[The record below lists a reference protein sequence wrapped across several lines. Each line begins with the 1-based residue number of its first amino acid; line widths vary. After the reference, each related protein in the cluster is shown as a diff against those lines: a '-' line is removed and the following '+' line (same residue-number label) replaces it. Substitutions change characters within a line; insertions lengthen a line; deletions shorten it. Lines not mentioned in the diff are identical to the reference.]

1 MGHAIHFLQRIERLS
16 PAQADLALTLY
27 REPGLVAHV
36 LRRVLLPEGA
46 ERVALA
52 LEDAPDGPHVLVTR
66 DGRFVTCL
74 AAGMAA
80 TGCPVVSRAQLDRA
94 SERIELLRAALARS
108 GEAEQLYRRLLDGGS
123 GLSREDFLALA
134 ALVPIFGRQYIQTAM
149 EMTRFLDKTLL
160 RYRRHRYRKI
170 TPLVREELRLYWTAE
185 WAVGHLAALC
195 GERPDDMRA
204 LCRPGEDDYEY
215 FMKGLAEMALVC
227 MSTPILLRGAWI
239 AARTGRALL
248 PWLRQRLQTAR
259 NRAEAMAAGV
269 PLATL
274 AMRHRRT
281 YAEAAKA
288 LASQRRKLQDADPHT
303 SDRGQVAVVIR
314 ELQKLMDP
322 AWQEQLRRDHIAIG
336 AHAYAAFTERFPAD
350 SPMRFTRVEDVPEDL
365 ALTAAMN
372 FDGDLYADR
381 HDIVRTLTAV
391 PWVAT
396 ASGADLYLPAK
407 FFESCGPLFSPE
419 ATLKRIDSYYRFF
432 LLDRPARAEEH
443 PGRNQPCSCG
453 SGKKYKRC
461 CGATA

>member
-1 MGHAIHFLQRIERLS
+1 MGHAVHFLQRIERLS
-16 PAQADLALTLY
+16 PVQADLALSLY
-27 REPGLVAHV
+27 REPALVAHV
-36 LRRVLLPEGA
+36 LRSVVLPDGA

-52 LEDAPDGPHVLVTR
+52 LEDAPAGPHVIVTR
-66 DGRFVTCL
+66 DGQFVTCL

-80 TGCPVVSRAQLDRA
+80 TNCPVVSRAQLDRA
-94 SERIELLRAALARS
+94 SERIERLRAALDRS
-108 GEAEQLYRRLLDGGS
+108 GETEQLYRRLLDGGS

-134 ALVPIFGRQYIQTAM
+134 ALVPILGREYIRAAM
-149 EMTRFLDKTLL
+149 EMTSFLDKMLL
-160 RYRRHRYRKI
+160 RYRRRRYRKI

-185 WAVGHLAALC
+185 WAIGHLAALC
-195 GERPDDMRA
+195 GQRPDDVRA
-204 LCRPGEDDYEY
+204 LCQGDDDYER
-215 FMKGLAEMALVC
+215 FMKSLAEMALFC
-227 MSTPILLRGAWI
+227 MSTPILLRGAWT
-239 AARTGRALL
+239 AARTGRVLL
-248 PWLRQRLQTAR
+248 PWLRQKLQAAR
-259 NRAEAMAAGV
+259 NRAEAMVAGV

-288 LASQRRKLQDADPHT
+288 MASQRRKLQDADPQT
-303 SDRGQVAVVIR
+303 SERGQVALVIR

-322 AWQEQLRRDHIAIG
+322 AWHERLRRDHIALG
-336 AHAYAAFTERFPAD
+336 AHAYAAFAERFPAD

-365 ALTAAMN
+365 ALTAVVN

-419 ATLKRIDSYYRFF
+419 ATLKRIDSYYHYF
-432 LLDRPARAEEH
+432 LFDRPVRAKEH